1 MKLKDLLNNTKLVK
15 INSKTRLSEVLELM
29 SSQGIN
35 FTLVINDRGEIVGV
49 VTKNAILRS
58 LINGIKL
65 DESVSKVMINSVR
78 TISCDEDLLDVFI
91 FMVKNNVNHLLVV
104 DNNGKALG
112 VVSLRDVLYAINKEC
127 ELSCFV
133 DLFNLFHKHD
143 MIH

>member
-127 ELSCFV
+127 ELS
-133 DLFNLFHKHD
+133 
-143 MIH
+143 

>member
-15 INSKTRLSEVLELM
+15 VNSKTRLSEVLELM

-35 FTLVINDRGEIVGV
+35 FTLVVNDKGEIVGV
-49 VTKNAILRS
+49 VTKNVILRS

-91 FMVKNNVNHLLVV
+91 FMVKNNINHLLAI

-127 ELSCFV
+127 ELS
-133 DLFNLFHKHD
+133 
-143 MIH
+143 

>member
-15 INSKTRLSEVLELM
+15 VNSKTRLSEVLELM

-127 ELSCFV
+127 ELS
-133 DLFNLFHKHD
+133 
-143 MIH
+143 

>member
-112 VVSLRDVLYAINKEC
+112 VVSLRDVLYAINK
-127 ELSCFV
+127 
-133 DLFNLFHKHD
+133 
-143 MIH
+143 

>member
-91 FMVKNNVNHLLVV
+91 FMVKNSVNHLLVV

-127 ELSCFV
+127 ELS
-133 DLFNLFHKHD
+133 
-143 MIH
+143 